1 MARNK
6 SDFMPFD
13 ANEYRAVVNPTN
25 VVQQTWGY
33 GRRLVLVPG
42 ELENASRA
50 PVQFVKTRIARK
62 AVKNRRRF
70 LQLMTVEQG
79 MRLINLA
86 RELEDFP
93 TAYKRLTGRTA
104 GTSAG
109 EIMLEREL
117 KNKLRRTL
125 IHDVGVEA
133 ESMDN
138 WTADDMRAVI
148 KDNTLLADIDEVTG
162 RPRIT
167 NSVTEEGTVFEAMER
182 AKNTANPND
191 EFTAALFHNEK
202 RAPSSEDRVGERGV
216 QGDFITP
223 EMMGDEDALP
233 EEVAAKSTLEYD
245 ASSGGEVKGNVPET
259 VAKSAFKGIQTIDAK
274 DLEEP
279 LPEPDPVVTDR
290 SEGNEEVSIQSLRK
304 QIEDLGGKWHPASK
318 LERLT
323 NDRDELIAQS
333 INDGSE

>member
-1 MARNK
+1 
-6 SDFMPFD
+6 MPFD

-42 ELENASRA
+42 ELQNPSRA

-86 RELEDFP
+86 RELDNFP
-93 TAYKRLTGRTA
+93 AAYKQLTGRTA

-109 EIMLEREL
+109 EIMQEREL
-117 KNKLRRTL
+117 KQKLRRTL
-125 IHDVGVEA
+125 INSVGVEA
-133 ESMDN
+133 EAMDN
-138 WTADDMRAVI
+138 WTVADMRAVI

-162 RPRIT
+162 RPRYT
-167 NSVTEEGTVFEAMER
+167 DANTEQGSLFEAMDR
-182 AKNTANPND
+182 AATAKPD
-191 EFTAALFHNEK
+191 DFTEALFHKEK
-202 RAPSSEDRVGERGV
+202 RLPSSEDRVGERGNK
-216 QGDFITP
+216 GDFFVP
-223 EMMGDEDALP
+223 EEISDNEP
-233 EEVAAKSTLEYD
+233 TVEEVAAKATAEYD
-245 ASSGGEVKGNVPET
+245 AESGGVVKGEGPKGY
-259 VAKSAFKGIQTIDAK
+259 AGGFKMGEVTPLDTK

-279 LPEPDPVVTDR
+279 LPEPEAAPEAPR
-290 SEGNEEVSIQSLRK
+290 GESLSELRK

-318 LERLT
+318 VERLT
-323 NDRDELIAQS
+323 RDRDALIAQS
-333 INDGSE
+333 INDGNE

>member
-1 MARNK
+1 
-6 SDFMPFD
+6 
-13 ANEYRAVVNPTN
+13 N

-86 RELEDFP
+86 RELGDFP
-93 TAYKRLTGRTA
+93 AAYKRLTGRTA

-138 WTADDMRAVI
+138 WTVEDMRAVI
-148 KDNTLLADIDEVTG
+148 KDNTLLADIDEVSG
-162 RPRIT
+162 RPRIHD
-167 NSVTEEGTVFEAMER
+167 NISDQGSVF
-182 AKNTANPND
+182 
-191 EFTAALFHNEK
+191 
-202 RAPSSEDRVGERGV
+202 
-216 QGDFITP
+216 
-223 EMMGDEDALP
+223 DA
-233 EEVAAKSTLEYD
+233 
-245 ASSGGEVKGNVPET
+245 
-259 VAKSAFKGIQTIDAK
+259 
-274 DLEEP
+274 
-279 LPEPDPVVTDR
+279 
-290 SEGNEEVSIQSLRK
+290 
-304 QIEDLGGKWHPASK
+304 
-318 LERLT
+318 
-323 NDRDELIAQS
+323 
-333 INDGSE
+333 